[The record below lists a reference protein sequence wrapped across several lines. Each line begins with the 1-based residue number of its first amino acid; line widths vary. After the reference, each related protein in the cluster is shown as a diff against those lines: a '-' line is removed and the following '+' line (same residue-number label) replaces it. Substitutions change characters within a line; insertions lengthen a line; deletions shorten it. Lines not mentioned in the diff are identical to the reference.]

1 MTSTI
6 DSVGAVIRSD
16 RRGRMLVSPA
26 QREALLDEFERS
38 GVSAMAF
45 CKRHGLVY
53 PTFASWV
60 QKRRQRPAPGAPAF
74 AEVVVEPRR
83 EKTPAAGGNAALRIT
98 LPGGALIEMTGH
110 DQLPLV
116 VELLRALGLRLPC

>member
-1 MTSTI
+1 
-6 DSVGAVIRSD
+6 VIRSD
-16 RRGRMLVSPA
+16 RRGRLLVSPA
-26 QREALLDEFERS
+26 QREALLDEFQRS
-38 GVSAMAF
+38 DVSAMAF
-45 CKRHGLVY
+45 CERHALVS
-53 PTFASWV
+53 PTFASWL

-83 EKTPAAGGNAALRIT
+83 ETPAACGNAALRIT

-110 DQLPLV
+110 DQLPRV

>member
-6 DSVGAVIRSD
+6 DAGGAVIRSD
-16 RRGRMLVSPA
+16 RRGRMLVSPP

-60 QKRRQRPAPGAPAF
+60 QKRRGRPAPGAPAF

-83 EKTPAAGGNAALRIT
+83 DAPAACGNAALRIT
-98 LPGGALIEMTGH
+98 LPGGALIEMTSH